1 LKPREGGTAT
11 ISKAIKEILI
21 ENSLLKSR
29 QKKRDNNH
37 NGGKD
42 FGTGSS
48 TKQSY
53 FNDSRTSSNNPIP
66 KSALLM
72 QNGSE
77 YEMFVPE
84 IRINNLRT
92 KEGLQ
97 NLTVLYDTESQINM
111 IYP

>member
-1 LKPREGGTAT
+1 
-11 ISKAIKEILI
+11 
-21 ENSLLKSR
+21 
-29 QKKRDNNH
+29 
-37 NGGKD
+37 
-42 FGTGSS
+42 
-48 TKQSY
+48 
-53 FNDSRTSSNNPIP
+53 
-66 KSALLM
+66 M

>member
-1 LKPREGGTAT
+1 MNEVKPTNT
-11 ISKAIKEILI
+11 SQSSS